1 MQETYLVVD
10 DNKRKIVPSGPT
22 TSNLSGNSL
31 ARDPLLKDQAY
42 VRLKELIKT
51 GEAPSG
57 TFFSEKRLSRF
68 LGMSKTPIRAAL
80 ERLEAEGF
88 VTTSP
93 RQGAVVRGLSLKE
106 VVDLFDLRFALETFV
121 ARHLAE
127 RLYAPQARR
136 LKKNLE
142 AQLHCVETGDVD
154 RYTQLDTDYH
164 VTICECSGNQEILRV
179 MWHLRDK
186 LYLVILN
193 VMRQN
198 PTRIETSTEEHSKVV
213 DKLVDGDGERAAAA
227 MLKHLEYGKQFL
239 ISR

>member
-1 MQETYLVVD
+1 ME
-10 DNKRKIVPSGPT
+10 DNKSRIVHSEPITLS
-22 TSNLSGNSL
+22 LSGKSL

-42 VRLKELIKT
+42 ARLKKLITT

-57 TFFSEKRLSRF
+57 TFFSEKRLSSL

-121 ARHLAE
+121 VRHLAG
-127 RLYAPQARR
+127 RLNEPQARSLR
-136 LKKNLE
+136 ENLE
-142 AQLHCVETGDVD
+142 AQLLCVETGDVD
-154 RYTQLDTDYH
+154 RYTQLDTDFH
-164 VTICECSGNQEILRV
+164 VTICECFGNQEILRV

-193 VMRQN
+193 VMRQK

-213 DKLVDGDGERAAAA
+213 DELVDGDGERAAAA

>member
-1 MQETYLVVD
+1 ME
-10 DNKRKIVPSGPT
+10 DNKRRIVHGEPI

-31 ARDPLLKDQAY
+31 SRDPLLKDQAY
-42 VRLKELIKT
+42 ARLKELITT
-51 GEAPSG
+51 GEVPSG
-57 TFFSEKRLSRF
+57 TFFSEKRLSSL

-88 VTTSP
+88 VTTSA

-121 ARHLAE
+121 VRHLAL
-127 RLYAPQARR
+127 RLTEPQARR
-136 LKKNLE
+136 LRENLE
-142 AQLHCVETGDVD
+142 AQLLCAETGDVN
-154 RYTQLDTDYH
+154 RYTQLDTDFH
-164 VTICECSGNQEILRV
+164 AAICECSGNQEIVRI

-193 VMRQN
+193 VMRQK
-198 PTRIETSTEEHSKVV
+198 PSRMETSTEEHSKVL
-213 DKLVDGDGERAAAA
+213 DELVEGNGERAAAA
-227 MLKHLEYGKQFL
+227 MLRHLEYGKQFL

>member
-1 MQETYLVVD
+1 ME
-10 DNKRKIVPSGPT
+10 DNKRRIVHGEPI

-31 ARDPLLKDQAY
+31 SRDPLLKDQAY
-42 VRLKELIKT
+42 ARLKELITT

-57 TFFSEKRLSRF
+57 TFFSEKRLSS
-68 LGMSKTPIRAAL
+68 LLSMSKTPIRAAL

-121 ARHLAE
+121 VRHLAL
-127 RLYAPQARR
+127 RLTEPQARR
-136 LKKNLE
+136 LRENLE
-142 AQLHCVETGDVD
+142 AQLLCAETGDVN
-154 RYTQLDTDYH
+154 RYTQLDTDFH
-164 VTICECSGNQEILRV
+164 VAICEYSGNQEIVRI

-193 VMRQN
+193 VMRQK
-198 PTRIETSTEEHSKVV
+198 PSRMETSTEEHSKVL
-213 DKLVDGDGERAAAA
+213 DELVEGDGERAAAA
-227 MLKHLEYGKQFL
+227 MLRHLEYGKQFL

>member
-1 MQETYLVVD
+1 ME
-10 DNKRKIVPSGPT
+10 DNRRRIVHSEPK

-42 VRLKELIKT
+42 AKLKELITT

-57 TFFSEKRLSRF
+57 TFFSEKRLSSL

-106 VVDLFDLRFALETFV
+106 VVDLFDLRFALEPFV
-121 ARHLAE
+121 VRHLSG
-127 RLYAPQARR
+127 RLNEPQARSLR
-136 LKKNLE
+136 ENLE
-142 AQLHCVETGDVD
+142 AQLLCAETGDVD

-186 LYLVILN
+186 FYLVILN

-198 PTRIETSTEEHSKVV
+198 PTRMETSTEEHSKVV
-213 DKLVDGDGERAAAA
+213 DELIDGDGERAAAA

>member
-1 MQETYLVVD
+1 ME
-10 DNKRKIVPSGPT
+10 DNKKRIVHSEPKA
-22 TSNLSGNSL
+22 SNLSGNSL

-42 VRLKELIKT
+42 ARLKELITT

-88 VTTSP
+88 VATSP
-93 RQGAVVRGLSLKE
+93 RQGVVVRGLSLKE

-121 ARHLAE
+121 VRHLAL
-127 RLYAPQARR
+127 RLTEPQTRR
-136 LKKNLE
+136 LRENLE
-142 AQLHCVETGDVD
+142 AQLLCAETGDVD
-154 RYTQLDTDYH
+154 RYTQLDTDFH
-164 VTICECSGNQEILRV
+164 VAICECSGNQEIVRV

-198 PTRIETSTEEHSKVV
+198 PARIETSTEEHSKVV
-213 DKLVDGDGERAAAA
+213 DELVEGDGERAAAA
-227 MLKHLEYGKQFL
+227 MFAG
-239 ISR
+239 

>member
-1 MQETYLVVD
+1 ME
-10 DNKRKIVPSGPT
+10 DNKRRNVHTGLT

-42 VRLKELIKT
+42 ARLKELIKT

-57 TFFSEKRLSRF
+57 TFFSEKRLSSL

-121 ARHLAE
+121 VRHLAG
-127 RLYAPQARR
+127 RLNEPQARR
-136 LKKNLE
+136 IRENLE
-142 AQLHCVETGDVD
+142 AQLLCAETGDVD
-154 RYTQLDTDYH
+154 RYTQLDTDFH
-164 VTICECSGNQEILRV
+164 VAICDCFGNQEIVRI
-179 MWHLRDK
+179 MWHLKDK

-198 PTRIETSTEEHSKVV
+198 PTRMETSTEEHSKVV
-213 DKLVDGDGERAAAA
+213 DELIDGDGERAAAA

-239 ISR
+239 LSR